1 MNADIGHRVFLLI
14 SAAWRRRYMIVTP
27 MLVLPLIGI
36 AVGLLAPKKFES
48 HTSILVQETS
58 KMNPFLQDFAVSAK
72 LKERTEALGALIK
85 SRHILRAVAEERGM
99 INKDDKDEHINMTI
113 AQLAGSIDMKV
124 SGKDLFIISMKS
136 SSSAGLK
143 ENLESVSKHFVEQ
156 MLSPERSAMK
166 DSAFFLSE
174 HLKRRKEELQSAEAD
189 LAKYKDS
196 FSEELPEMHQAN
208 VTRLESL
215 KQLLSEKEAQ
225 LSGTERSL
233 GGIKQQ
239 LTQTNPVLGKLE
251 EQIIRIR
258 GELALL
264 RARYTDDHS
273 KVQGALR
280 QLNRLEDERQI
291 VLKQEPANVDLNNLW
306 DMASQAPLS
315 GGKDGSH
322 GLLVS
327 QLNRF
332 QETRSKH
339 DQLSDETERLK
350 KIIADLELKVAG
362 AGEHERRLSELTRD
376 LSVKRKLYED
386 LLERYEMARVT
397 GSLGSFESD
406 KRVRVLD
413 QPFTPTKPSNLPTI
427 VFAIAG
433 LFGGLF
439 MGIGLAMVAEFT
451 DHTVRRREQV
461 ERLLGA
467 PMLARIPPLAPA
479 K

>member
-14 SAAWRRRYMIVTP
+14 SAAWRRRYMIATP

-174 HLKRRKEELQSAEAD
+174 HLKRRKEELQNAETD

-196 FSEELPEMHQAN
+196 FSEELPEMHSAN
-208 VTRLESL
+208 VARLESL

-273 KVQGALR
+273 KVQGAIR
-280 QLNRLEDERQI
+280 QLSRLENERQI
-291 VLKQEPANVDLNNLW
+291 VIKQEPNNVNIDNLW
-306 DMASQAPLS
+306 DMASQSNDKNGAQ
-315 GGKDGSH
+315 

-350 KIIADLELKVAG
+350 KIIAELELKVAG

-386 LLERYEMARVT
+386 LLQRYEMARVT

-406 KRVRVLD
+406 KRVRVID

-467 PMLARIPPLAPA
+467 PMLARIPPLAPV